1 MQASPKGH
9 EYVIS
14 ENDLALVKEKM
25 SITQVPYHI
34 SASSYN
40 EFKNILEKNNTYYN
54 EWVSTYNKIIEV
66 NEEKKKIISLLEED
80 NFKMNI
86 KNIKVGFDE
95 NMQEDLRE
103 TNNNLLN
110 AISSM

>member
-1 MQASPKGH
+1 MIAIGTSMQASPKGH

-40 EFKNILEKNNTYYN
+40 EI
-54 EWVSTYNKIIEV
+54 
-66 NEEKKKIISLLEED
+66 
-80 NFKMNI
+80 
-86 KNIKVGFDE
+86 
-95 NMQEDLRE
+95 
-103 TNNNLLN
+103 
-110 AISSM
+110 